1 VAGRGVNLPA
11 LPHASEV
18 GGGCVSATAGRS
30 AAPALLHPGVGGG
43 APFRYVLR
51 PLMQVAALDLR
62 PGYLVSYEGR
72 MCSVVWWNILRNDR
86 RLFVQMRIKDI
97 QSGRVQELKEHGDTK
112 YEVLDKEE
120 VELTHSYRDGTDEV
134 FFSPE
139 GEEVRCSVAGAED
152 ALKWQAE
159 SYVGLFVNGQ
169 LVFVR
174 PPASVVLTVK
184 DTTPPIKGAGTG
196 LKDAVLEN
204 GMKVRVGNLVDVGNK
219 VRIDTETGEF
229 KERVQG

>member
-1 VAGRGVNLPA
+1 
-11 LPHASEV
+11 
-18 GGGCVSATAGRS
+18 
-30 AAPALLHPGVGGG
+30 
-43 APFRYVLR
+43 
-51 PLMQVAALDLR
+51 
-62 PGYLVSYEGR
+62 
-72 MCSVVWWNILRNDR
+72 
-86 RLFVQMRIKDI
+86 
-97 QSGRVQELKEHGDTK
+97 VQELKEHGDTK

-196 LKDAVLEN
+196 LKDALLEN

>member
-1 VAGRGVNLPA
+1 MLVP
-11 LPHASEV
+11 
-18 GGGCVSATAGRS
+18 
-30 AAPALLHPGVGGG
+30 
-43 APFRYVLR
+43 
-51 PLMQVAALDLR
+51 ALDLR
-62 PGYLVSYEGR
+62 PGMLVSHEGR

-97 QSGRVQELKEHGDTK
+97 QSGRVQELKEHGDSK

-120 VELTHSYRDGTDEV
+120 IELTYSYRDGVDEV
-134 FFSPE
+134 FFTPE
-139 GEEVRCSVAGAED
+139 GEEVRCSVAAAED

-159 SYVGLFVNGQ
+159 NYVGLFVAGQ
-169 LVFVR
+169 LVFVL
-174 PPASVVLTVK
+174 PPKTVVLRVTE
-184 DTTPPIKGAGTG
+184 TSPPVKGAGTG
-196 LKDAVLEN
+196 LKDAILEN

>member
-1 VAGRGVNLPA
+1 MA
-11 LPHASEV
+11 
-18 GGGCVSATAGRS
+18 
-30 AAPALLHPGVGGG
+30 GVGLTLRNGTPWSARRG
-43 APFRYVLR
+43 AREAAIQSEPSVVPAHPIRYFLR

-72 MCSVVWWNILRNDR
+72 MCTVVWWNILRNDR

-112 YEVLDKEE
+112 YDVLDKEE
-120 VELTHSYRDGTDEV
+120 IVLTHSYRDGADEV
-134 FFSPE
+134 FFTPD
-139 GEEVRCSVAGAED
+139 GEEVRCSSTAAED

-159 SYVGLFVNGQ
+159 NYTGLFVSGQ

-174 PPASVVLTVK
+174 PPANVVLTVK
-184 DTTPPIKGAGTG
+184 DTTPPIKGAGTS
-196 LKDAVLEN
+196 LKEALLEN

-219 VRIDTETGEF
+219 VRIDTDTGEF